1 MRMRW
6 AAKTSAIVGGFAVS
20 AVFAYLAV
28 RHVDWARFRASL
40 EHSNLWWLLPAFA
53 VLAIGIFLR
62 ALRWRL
68 LFPSDA
74 RPPIAA
80 VTRALLVGTFFN
92 NVLPGRPGEALRV
105 VTLYQETRTSRAAA
119 LGTAVSERV
128 YDVVTLLVL
137 FFVAL
142 PWLPRISWLN
152 RLGLLAAAVA
162 VAFAAVVAALARWE
176 ERPVTFVLAR
186 VPGLSKT
193 PEQIARDLVSG
204 LTAMRHA
211 RVAIPALAVSFAAIG
226 AITVS
231 FWLVTLSL
239 RLHVGLGAGLLVMVA
254 TNLAMVIPSSPAAL
268 GVFEAATVV
277 ALRPYGIDRSD
288 ALSYAVVLHALNSI
302 PFVLIG
308 LVLLPRHGLRA
319 LRAPQEQPPQPQ

>member
-1 MRMRW
+1 MRIRW

-40 EHSNLWWLLPAFA
+40 EHSNGWWLVPALA
-53 VLAIGIFLR
+53 VLAVGIFLR

-68 LFPSDA
+68 LFPPES
-74 RPPIAA
+74 RPPVLA

-142 PWLPRISWLN
+142 PWLPRITWLS

-162 VAFAAVVAALARWE
+162 VAFVLVVAALARWE
-176 ERPVTFVLAR
+176 ERPVTFVLR
-186 VPGLSKT
+186 RLPGLSKT

-204 LTAMRHA
+204 LAAMRRGRIA
-211 RVAIPALAVSFAAIG
+211 VPALAVSFAAIG
-226 AITVS
+226 VITVS

-239 RLHVGLGAGLLVMVA
+239 RLHVSLGAGLLVMVA

-319 LRAPQEQPPQPQ
+319 LRERTTEQN